1 MNKSTSRSAI
11 LFISGTCPHCP
22 AVLQA
27 LTTLLKNGSLA
38 HLNIFNIELN
48 PEAAS
53 HYGVRAIPWVQIG
66 PYELTGPRSQNELLQ
81 WIERVD
87 DPAAMAEYFAEQIIQ
102 GEMHKVLI
110 TIENNPPLFNALL
123 RLMGED
129 TTSLSVRIG
138 IGALMEDLAHGDIIN
153 QHLDALGSY
162 TTHAQAVVRN
172 DACHYL
178 GLSHN
183 SAAEKF
189 IRPLLN
195 DSDAEV
201 REVAAEALQE
211 IKTA

>member
-1 MNKSTSRSAI
+1 
-11 LFISGTCPHCP
+11 
-22 AVLQA
+22 
-27 LTTLLKNGSLA
+27 
-38 HLNIFNIELN
+38 
-48 PEAAS
+48 
-53 HYGVRAIPWVQIG
+53 
-66 PYELTGPRSQNELLQ
+66 
-81 WIERVD
+81 
-87 DPAAMAEYFAEQIIQ
+87 
-102 GEMHKVLI
+102 
-110 TIENNPPLFNALL
+110 
-123 RLMGED
+123 
-129 TTSLSVRIG
+129 
-138 IGALMEDLAHGDIIN
+138 MEDLAHGDIIN

>member
-11 LFISGTCPHCP
+11 LFISSTCPHCS

-66 PYELTGPRSQNELLQ
+66 PYELTGLRSQNELLQ

-102 GEMHKVLI
+102 AEMHKVLT

-162 TTHAQAVVRN
+162 TSHAQAVVRN

>member
-11 LFISGTCPHCP
+11 LFISSTCPHCS

-66 PYELTGPRSQNELLQ
+66 PYELTGLRSQNELLQ

-102 GEMHKVLI
+102 AEMHKVLT

-162 TTHAQAVVRN
+162 TSHAQSVVRN